1 MNTHCARFCV
11 LALACTLLTACHD
24 RREPVK
30 PTVINVLASAGQ
42 GLPAQAGT
50 SSN

>member
-1 MNTHCARFCV
+1 MNTHTARFCV
-11 LALACTLLTACHD
+11 LALACTLLAACQD

-30 PTVINVLASAGQ
+30 PTVAAPYVI
-42 GLPAQAGT
+42 PAKAGT